1 MRPANPSPSS
11 SLPAQ
16 SGGHL
21 PLALLRQYVAG
32 TLTPASQHEVEAHT
46 LACPYCAEILEGLS
60 VTDLATTDK
69 ALSQL
74 QLRLRS
80 RLEQEEPRQAP
91 IAWQRLSTIAAAVL
105 LFVLVG
111 TVGWLGRQKF
121 KTRHS
126 TREVATVTVRPS
138 AQPADAPLA
147 TPEVAPTLE
156 APSPPPPAAPEV
168 AMAPSSA
175 AASRSYSA
183 RRSAKPATSGEA
195 ALMKAS
201 RLQTVA
207 DSISTEPKDMVAQA
221 SAPNSVGIPDSVAA
235 PLTGTVAGVA
245 VSKAPRSPAARFG
258 QITTSVRRTTQFVT
272 GRITDQQGQALPGV
286 TVTVKDT
293 KLGTS
298 TGPDGTF
305 SLVVPKDKKS
315 LTISSIGYE
324 TQEKKLANDTT
335 LTLALAADTRA
346 LNEVVT
352 IGYGSKRKSKMPTP
366 PPVAAMP
373 VGGFPAFDEYLKK
386 NLKYPEEAESKHL
399 EGTVRLEFTVTPEG
413 KIENLKVTDGL
424 SEECDAEAKRLVQ
437 EGPAWRPA
445 IIKGRPAAQKVKVN
459 VPFTVK

>member
-1 MRPANPSPSS
+1 
-11 SLPAQ
+11 
-16 SGGHL
+16 
-21 PLALLRQYVAG
+21 
-32 TLTPASQHEVEAHT
+32 
-46 LACPYCAEILEGLS
+46 
-60 VTDLATTDK
+60 
-69 ALSQL
+69 
-74 QLRLRS
+74 
-80 RLEQEEPRQAP
+80 
-91 IAWQRLSTIAAAVL
+91 
-105 LFVLVG
+105 
-111 TVGWLGRQKF
+111 
-121 KTRHS
+121 
-126 TREVATVTVRPS
+126 
-138 AQPADAPLA
+138 
-147 TPEVAPTLE
+147 
-156 APSPPPPAAPEV
+156 
-168 AMAPSSA
+168 
-175 AASRSYSA
+175 
-183 RRSAKPATSGEA
+183 
-195 ALMKAS
+195 MKAS
-201 RLQTVA
+201 RLQAVA
-207 DSISTEPKDMVAQA
+207 DSMSTEPQDVVAQA
-221 SAPNSVGIPDSVAA
+221 SAPSSVGVPDSVAA

-258 QITTSVRRTTQFVT
+258 QITTSVQRTTQFVT

-399 EGTVRLEFTVTPEG
+399 EGTVRIEFTVTPEG